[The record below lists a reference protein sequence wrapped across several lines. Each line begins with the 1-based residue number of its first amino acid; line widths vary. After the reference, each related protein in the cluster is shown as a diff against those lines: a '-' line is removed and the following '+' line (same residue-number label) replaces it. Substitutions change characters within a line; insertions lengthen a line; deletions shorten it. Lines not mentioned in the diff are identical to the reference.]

1 MREHEVPTHVQAEDR
16 VLLGFTFPQ
25 IVAVTA
31 VCAISYGAYRYAP
44 VGPSEVRMAIAV
56 VLGLVGIAMVVGKI
70 GGRRLPLVAAD
81 LLKYRLGARVYAGPV
96 SQLVRA
102 EPPAPAQPVRSGPGP
117 LSLMAKRAGRG
128 LARLRKK
135 GKTRKNKERRNG
147 RMRWF
152 GKRRGKDGGRD
163 QRHDHRAETLQSR
176 RRKPR
181 MGWIPVVALAVLMA
195 AVVAVP
201 ESALAD
207 DHEPWRDEID
217 FEVTEPVEGR
227 RIFVEA
233 LTVTGDRAA
242 VTLRAATALD
252 IRVRAFGGP
261 QGTWL
266 RFWGS
271 ATLAEGESIDYSL
284 PLNGPAP
291 SFTVSWED
299 TLGQAGA
306 LTVEHEQ
313 IPYPL
318 PAVEGELCNV
328 RLASLGWTPGAVSG
342 VITSEC
348 VPHTE
353 HPVEL
358 QMVAGHAS
366 VTETSL
372 MDAQVTAVTGT
383 VAAATGASSAAV
395 PFVPNGETSFT
406 LPIAEGEAI
415 HAVSVDVSLEASLS
429 IPIPPLT
436 QLTHH
441 PERVEQVTRTVHL
454 HRPGD
459 SDSDS
464 QTVTVT
470 NEDGTTES
478 ATATAYA
485 YVPSATIARQVTVDV
500 LHKEHVK
507 AETVERSPITR
518 ARGETLAPVSGTGRL
533 WRPAW
538 AATTPLRRWSC
549 PSRSRRTRPPS
560 RSPPTGCAAGSRRWD
575 GSGPGEARD
584 CGHPT
589 GRGCAG
595 DNRRGPGGGAGDAP
609 PVRPRAHGDGLR
621 RLRPL
626 PVRHRLGRFHP
637 HGRGGRGAGRG
648 QGQDRR
654 RHGGGRAGLGPVGQ
668 GRGRAAQQRPRG
680 LPNTL
685 EKRKTLC

>member
-25 IVAVTA
+25 IVAVVA

-44 VGPSEVRMAIAV
+44 VGPSEVRMAIAAV
-56 VLGLVGIAMVVGKI
+56 FGLVGVAMVVGKI

-128 LARLRKK
+128 LGRLRKSR
-135 GKTRKNKERRNG
+135 KTRKNKERRNG

-152 GKRRGKDGGRD
+152 GKRRGKDGGRG
-163 QRHDHRAETLQSR
+163 QRHDHQAETLESR

-195 AVVAVP
+195 AVTAVP
-201 ESALAD
+201 QSALAD

-233 LTVTGDRAA
+233 LTVSGERAA

-271 ATLAEGESIDYSL
+271 ATLAEGERIDYSL
-284 PLNGPAP
+284 PLHGPAP

-306 LTVEHEQ
+306 LTVEEAQ
-313 IPYPL
+313 LPYPL
-318 PAVEGELCNV
+318 PAVEGELCDL
-328 RLASLGWTPGAVSG
+328 RMTSLGWTPGAVSG
-342 VITSEC
+342 VVESEC
-348 VPHTE
+348 VTSIE

-358 QMVAGHAS
+358 QTVAGYES
-366 VTETSL
+366 VTETAL
-372 MDAQVTAVTGT
+372 MDAGVTAIEGT
-383 VAAATGASSAAV
+383 VSAATGASQTSVA
-395 PFVPNGETSFT
+395 FVPDGETRFT
-406 LPIAEGEAI
+406 LPVGDGADI
-415 HAVSVDVSLEASLS
+415 HAVSVDASLEASLR

-436 QLTHH
+436 VLTHH
-441 PERVEQVTRTVHL
+441 PERTEQVTRTVHL

-464 QTVTVT
+464 ETATAT
-470 NEDGTTES
+470 CEDGATAT

-485 YVPSATIARQVTVDV
+485 YVPSATIAREVTVEV

-507 AETVERSPITR
+507 AETVERSPVTR
-518 ARGETLAPVSGTGRL
+518 TRSETLFLASAVGSDDPFAVL
-533 WRPAW
+533 ALPEPEPEDPPAEQEP
-538 AATTPLRRWSC
+538 A
-549 PSRSRRTRPPS
+549 
-560 RSPPTGCAAGSRRWD
+560 
-575 GSGPGEARD
+575 
-584 CGHPT
+584 
-589 GRGCAG
+589 
-595 DNRRGPGGGAGDAP
+595 
-609 PVRPRAHGDGLR
+609 DGLR
-621 RLRPL
+621 QWFD
-626 PVRHRLGRFHP
+626 RLGWEWP
-637 HGRGGRGAGRG
+637 W
-648 QGQDRR
+648 
-654 RHGGGRAGLGPVGQ
+654 
-668 GRGRAAQQRPRG
+668 
-680 LPNTL
+680 
-685 EKRKTLC
+685 

>member
-16 VLLGFTFPQ
+16 VLLGLTFPQ

-44 VGPSEVRMAIAV
+44 VGPSEVRMALAV
-56 VLGLVGIAMVVGKI
+56 LFGLVGMAMVVGKI

-102 EPPAPAQPVRSGPGP
+102 EPPAPAQPVKSGPGP

-128 LARLRKK
+128 LGRLRKK
-135 GKTRKNKERRNG
+135 RKTRKNKERRNG

-152 GKRRGKDGGRD
+152 GKRRGKDGERG

-201 ESALAD
+201 DSALAD

-217 FEVTEPVEGR
+217 FEVEEPVEGR
-227 RIFVEA
+227 RIFVEG
-233 LTVTGDRAA
+233 LTVSGDRAA

-271 ATLAEGESIDYSL
+271 ASLAEGESIDYSL

-299 TLGQAGA
+299 TLGLAGA

-318 PAVEGELCNV
+318 PVIEGELCDL
-328 RLASLGWTPGAVSG
+328 RMASLGWTPGTVSG
-342 VITSEC
+342 VIESEC
-348 VPHTE
+348 VTHTE

-383 VAAATGASSAAV
+383 VAAATGTSHTNVAFVPGGETRFRLAV
-395 PFVPNGETSFT
+395 PT
-406 LPIAEGEAI
+406 GEAI

-436 QLTHH
+436 VLTHH

-454 HRPGD
+454 YRPGD
-459 SDSDS
+459 SDYDS
-464 QTVTVT
+464 ETVTVT
-470 NEDGTTES
+470 NEDGATES

-485 YVPSATIARQVTVDV
+485 YVPSATIARDVTVDV

-507 AETVERSPITR
+507 AEVVERSPITR
-518 ARGETLAPVSGTGRL
+518 ARGETLALASGVGSDEPFEAL
-533 WRPAW
+533 VLPQPEPEDPPAEQE
-538 AATTPLRRWSC
+538 P
-549 PSRSRRTRPPS
+549 
-560 RSPPTGCAAGSRRWD
+560 AG
-575 GSGPGEARD
+575 
-584 CGHPT
+584 
-589 GRGCAG
+589 
-595 DNRRGPGGGAGDAP
+595 
-609 PVRPRAHGDGLR
+609 GLR
-621 RLRPL
+621 QWFDL
-626 PVRHRLGRFHP
+626 LGWEWP
-637 HGRGGRGAGRG
+637 W
-648 QGQDRR
+648 
-654 RHGGGRAGLGPVGQ
+654 
-668 GRGRAAQQRPRG
+668 
-680 LPNTL
+680 
-685 EKRKTLC
+685 

>member
-25 IVAVTA
+25 IVAVVA
-31 VCAISYGAYRYAP
+31 VCALSYGAYRYAP

-56 VLGLVGIAMVVGKI
+56 LFGLVGIVMVVGKI

-96 SQLVRA
+96 AQLVRA
-102 EPPAPAQPVRSGPGP
+102 APPAPAQPVRSGPGP
-117 LSLMAKRAGRG
+117 LSLMAKRVGRG
-128 LARLRKK
+128 LRRLRKK

-152 GKRRGKDGGRD
+152 GKRRNKDGGRG

-195 AVVAVP
+195 AIVAVP
-201 ESALAD
+201 QSALAD

-217 FEVTEPVEGR
+217 FELTEPVEGR
-227 RIFVEA
+227 RIFVEG
-233 LTVTGDRAA
+233 LTVSGERAA

-271 ATLAEGESIDYSL
+271 ATLAEGERLDYSL
-284 PLNGPAP
+284 PLHGPTP

-306 LTVEHEQ
+306 VTFEEAQ
-313 IPYPL
+313 IPFPL
-318 PAVEGELCNV
+318 PVVEGELCDLRV
-328 RLASLGWTPGAVSG
+328 TSLGWTPGAVSG
-342 VITSEC
+342 VVESEC
-348 VPHTE
+348 VTSIE

-358 QMVAGHAS
+358 QTVAGHES
-366 VTETSL
+366 VTETAL
-372 MDAQVTAVTGT
+372 MDASVTAIEGT
-383 VAAATGASSAAV
+383 VSAATDASSASV
-395 PFVPNGETSFT
+395 PFVPDGETRFT
-406 LPIAEGEAI
+406 LPVGDGADI

-436 QLTHH
+436 VLTHH

-464 QTVTVT
+464 QTATAT
-470 NEDGTTES
+470 CEDGATAS

-485 YVPSATIARQVTVDV
+485 YVPSATIAREVTVDV

-507 AETVERSPITR
+507 AETVERSPISR
-518 ARGETLAPVSGTGRL
+518 SRDETLALASGVGSDDPFAVL
-533 WRPAW
+533 VLPEPEPEDPPAEQEP
-538 AATTPLRRWSC
+538 A
-549 PSRSRRTRPPS
+549 
-560 RSPPTGCAAGSRRWD
+560 
-575 GSGPGEARD
+575 
-584 CGHPT
+584 
-589 GRGCAG
+589 
-595 DNRRGPGGGAGDAP
+595 
-609 PVRPRAHGDGLR
+609 DGLR
-621 RLRPL
+621 QWFD
-626 PVRHRLGRFHP
+626 RLGWEWP
-637 HGRGGRGAGRG
+637 W
-648 QGQDRR
+648 
-654 RHGGGRAGLGPVGQ
+654 
-668 GRGRAAQQRPRG
+668 
-680 LPNTL
+680 
-685 EKRKTLC
+685 

>member
-1 MREHEVPTHVQAEDR
+1 MREHEVPTHVQAEDK

-44 VGPSEVRMAIAV
+44 VGPSEVRMALAV
-56 VLGLVGIAMVVGKI
+56 VLGLVGLAMVVGKI

-81 LLKYRLGARVYAGPV
+81 LLKYRLGARVYAGQV
-96 SQLVRA
+96 SGLIRT

-128 LARLRKK
+128 LGRLRKN
-135 GKTRKNKERRNG
+135 RKRRKDKERRNG

-152 GKRRGKDGGRD
+152 GKRRGRDGGNR
-163 QRHDHRAETLQSR
+163 QGQEHKAETLQSR

-201 ESALAD
+201 QSALAD
-207 DHEPWRDEID
+207 DHWRDEID
-217 FEVTEPVEGR
+217 FEVEEPVPGR

-233 LTVTGDRAA
+233 LTVSGDRAA

-261 QGTWL
+261 EGAWL

-271 ATLAEGESIDYSL
+271 ATLDEGERIDYSL
-284 PLNGPAP
+284 PLHGPAP

-306 LTVEHEQ
+306 LTFEEAQ
-313 IPYPL
+313 LPFPL
-318 PAVEGELCNV
+318 PVVEGELCDL
-328 RLASLGWTPGAVSG
+328 RMTSLGWTPGAVSG
-342 VITSEC
+342 VVESEC
-348 VPHTE
+348 VTSVE

-358 QMVAGHAS
+358 QTVAGHES
-366 VTETSL
+366 VTETTL
-372 MDAQVTAVTGT
+372 MDAQVTAIAAT
-383 VAAATGASSAAV
+383 VSAATGASQASV
-395 PFVPNGETSFT
+395 PFVPNGETRFT
-406 LPIAEGEAI
+406 LPVGDGQAI
-415 HAVSVDVSLEASLS
+415 HAVSVDVSLEAGLL
-429 IPIPPLT
+429 IPIPRLT

-464 QTVTVT
+464 ETATAICD
-470 NEDGTTES
+470 DGATAS

-485 YVPSATIARQVTVDV
+485 YVPSATIAKEVTVEV

-507 AETVERSPITR
+507 AETVER
-518 ARGETLAPVSGTGRL
+518 EPVI
-533 WRPAW
+533 
-538 AATTPLRRWSC
+538 
-549 PSRSRRTRPPS
+549 RSREEHLSLASGVGSDDPFAVLVLPEPEPVDPPAEQE
-560 RSPPTGCAAGSRRWD
+560 PAD
-575 GSGPGEARD
+575 D
-584 CGHPT
+584 I
-589 GRGCAG
+589 RGWF
-595 DNRRGPGGGAGDAP
+595 D
-609 PVRPRAHGDGLR
+609 L
-621 RLRPL
+621 
-626 PVRHRLGRFHP
+626 LGWEWP
-637 HGRGGRGAGRG
+637 W
-648 QGQDRR
+648 
-654 RHGGGRAGLGPVGQ
+654 
-668 GRGRAAQQRPRG
+668 
-680 LPNTL
+680 
-685 EKRKTLC
+685 